1 MGTRCWSGGGREALS
16 CHKGQGSQADLSLP
30 SDTWREPMQGKCRSL
45 DGAWDSV
52 RKNEMTRELARAKES
67 VTSPRSSEVSSGD
80 GEERRSREFLA
91 VSDDCQGVLIRL
103 EGQGSQLTIVAVVL
117 CRRPRLR

>member
-67 VTSPRSSEVSSGD
+67 VTSPRSSEVPSGD
-80 GEERRSREFLA
+80 GEERRSREFLK
-91 VSDDCQGVLIRL
+91 VSDDYREVLIRFRIRGCSL
-103 EGQGSQLTIVAVVL
+103 
-117 CRRPRLR
+117 P